1 MSIEGIKGGYQHMAP
16 IMQKQQM
23 QGVEKVGGEE
33 KGKGGFG
40 DLLTQ
45 AMTDLNQMQLDADDK
60 IEDMVTGNGTVTPHE
75 AMIAL
80 EKADVAFQL
89 MNQVR
94 TKIVRAYE
102 EVLRT
107 QV

>member
-1 MSIEGIKGGYQHMAP
+1 MNITGIKGNFQDIRPVVKPEGPEGMKP
-16 IMQKQQM
+16 
-23 QGVEKVGGEE
+23 VGSDSKGSFGELL
-33 KGKGGFG
+33 GKAI
-40 DLLTQ
+40 Q
-45 AMTDLNQMQLDADDK
+45 DLNNMQLDADRK
-60 IEDMVTGNGTVTPHE
+60 IEDMVVGRGNVTPHE

-94 TKIVRAYE
+94 SKIVRAYE

>member
-1 MSIEGIKGGYQHMAP
+1 MSIEGIKGGYGQIAP
-16 IMQKQQM
+16 LIQKGQM
-23 QGVEKVGGEE
+23 QGVEKVGGD
-33 KGKGGFG
+33 GKRSFG
-40 DLLTQ
+40 ELLTK
-45 AMTDLNQMQLDADDK
+45 AMTDLNQMQLDAHEK
-60 IEDMVTGNGTVTPHE
+60 IEDMVTGKGTTTPHE